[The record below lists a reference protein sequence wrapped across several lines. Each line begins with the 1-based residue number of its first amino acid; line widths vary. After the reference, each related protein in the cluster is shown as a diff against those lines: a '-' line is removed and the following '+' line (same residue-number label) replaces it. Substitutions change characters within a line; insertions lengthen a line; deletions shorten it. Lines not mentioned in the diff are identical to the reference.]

1 MNNSDRH
8 QPTKQDLDL
17 ARRFMNRLEYGA
29 PESDPAS
36 GDDSLFD
43 LLDTYKQTVSLKTET
58 TASESVRDA
67 IFESIES
74 NAPKK
79 DTSIFTLRSTF
90 LKIAAL
96 FLAIAGLGLIYFLMQ
111 PSGPQLIA
119 ESGSVQQVVE
129 LFDGSIVT
137 LRPNSQL
144 YEIESSNDRQTYRID
159 GEAYFDV
166 AKNQNRLFTAV
177 SGDAKVV
184 VTGTVFSLANWGDG
198 VRVFLESG
206 SVRFSMLDESQS
218 VNLQPGEVSKSVDGL
233 ISEPTS
239 VSGQVYTGWLDDEL
253 RLNSRTVADVAAEV
267 EHHFDI
273 SLEIPESVQGERLT
287 GSLELESAD
296 QVLSDLALS
305 LNGRFVQ
312 VAENRYRF
320 EREP

>member
-159 GEAYFDV
+159 GEAFFDV
-166 AKNQNRLFTAV
+166 AENRSRLFTAV

-273 SLEIPESVQGERLT
+273 TLEIPESIQDERLT